1 MAGQE
6 AYLVANVG
14 NEEGVHGSWL
24 KVDFVER
31 TAVYA
36 DSDARRAWAKQS
48 FLTLD
53 TADVGTFAAV
63 YCYAAAASESAE
75 GSHGW
80 EVWRH

>member
-36 DSDARRAWAKQS
+36 GYDARMVWAKQS
-48 FLTLD
+48 SLTLD
-53 TADVGTFAAV
+53 TADARTFAAV
-63 YCYAAAASESAE
+63 YCYAVAALESGG